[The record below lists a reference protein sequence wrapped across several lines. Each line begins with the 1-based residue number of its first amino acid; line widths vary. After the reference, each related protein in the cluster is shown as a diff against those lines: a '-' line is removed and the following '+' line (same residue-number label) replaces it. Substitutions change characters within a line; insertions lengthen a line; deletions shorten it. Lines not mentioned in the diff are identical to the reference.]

1 MKLALYQ
8 EIALNRD
15 FPDYNL
21 RKGDMAMLI
30 DYVPHPDVGEEGA
43 IIEVFNVLGDTI
55 SVEIVPIS
63 SIDALQPNDVPSIRR
78 LAKAS

>member
-21 RKGDMAMLI
+21 RKGDVAMLI
-30 DYVPHPDVGEEGA
+30 DYIPHPEQGEEGA
-43 IIEVFNVLGDTI
+43 VLEVFNALGDTI
-55 SVEIVPIS
+55 SVITVPVTS
-63 SIDALQPNDVPSIRR
+63 VDALKPNDILSIRR
-78 LAKAS
+78 LAQAS